1 MEHKSS
7 KESTVLSAF
16 ESVIQ
21 TAGANISD
29 GDFSAQ
35 GRTQQWPC
43 FPISDFLGEQIL
55 AVLHK
60 ILQRLD
66 VQQEVLQQLAA
77 SGSPPETAAGP
88 AELRAA
94 PAVPA
99 ALLTAGPA
107 AAPPELG
114 PVESLAPGS
123 SAELRAAPAV
133 LGARQTAEPAGPQ
146 PGWAA
151 LPGPV
156 EPPEL
161 GSSAEPGAGL
171 EDSEPAR
178 GASAAVPAPAAPPP
192 EVLAA
197 AAPASAALAAVP
209 ASAAPPSA
217 ALAADVTT
225 PPAGSE
231 LVRQSPGRS
240 SSTPLE
246 NDARS
251 VTMETPALRQ
261 DSGAALRCKQRSTR
275 QVRNCPDCKI
285 LGYDGYLQDAF
296 VLTCGTRSRT
306 RNLQGNLQMMTRM
319 QIIPTVKVTF
329 LGGKNP

>member
-66 VQQEVLQQLAA
+66 GQQEVLQQLAA

-240 SSTPLE
+240 SSTPVE

-261 DSGAALRCKQRSTR
+261 DSGRRSGASSVQRAKSATV
-275 QVRNCPDCKI
+275 Q
-285 LGYDGYLQDAF
+285 
-296 VLTCGTRSRT
+296 
-306 RNLQGNLQMMTRM
+306 
-319 QIIPTVKVTF
+319 TVKYWGTMATC
-329 LGGKNP
+329 KMRSS